1 MSDTSLSNKFN
12 ALHLPDEIGN
22 ITVNELMNHP
32 DSEVIKKGNKLS
44 IRRRSEQG
52 VATLEFASYG
62 TGRKEMKT
70 TSIPHREHKKDYKED
85 ILAMKRE
92 GMTQK
97 AIAFELGMSEAY
109 VSRILK

>member
-1 MSDTSLSNKFN
+1 MSDTSLSNQFN

-22 ITVNELMNHP
+22 VTVNDLMNHP
-32 DSEVIKKGNKLS
+32 DTEVIKKGNKIS

-52 VATLEFASYG
+52 VATLEFASYR
-62 TGRKEMKT
+62 TSRKEMKM
-70 TSIPHREHKKDYKED
+70 SSVPRKERKKDYKED

-97 AIAFELGMSEAY
+97 AIAFELGISEAY
-109 VSRILK
+109 VSRIIH